1 MIESAQNLRSTGCSC
16 CSEPASSLCSS
27 EQQIKTRNIMAKL
40 RRKHGQTVL
49 LLDDSP
55 ESSSALKKNMNKTQ
69 STKKE
74 ILTSESITRLEKL
87 TAMSLNDGSALNV
100 ALIYEDAQTRE
111 WARGAYERIA
121 KVAADQGVRPTW
133 WNLENLGDPGVLAA
147 AVSTAMRAD
156 VIVLAARAA
165 EGMPLAF
172 YAWINAW
179 LPNRFQRGGVLAALL
194 GKTERSGA
202 RPVRVGEYL
211 REVARQGR
219 MSFLLETR
227 KLEAQA
233 NGSNGHVHSLSAN
246 GSFYANHNLAAIRF

>member
-1 MIESAQNLRSTGCSC
+1 
-16 CSEPASSLCSS
+16 
-27 EQQIKTRNIMAKL
+27 MAKL

-49 LLDDSP
+49 QLDDSP
-55 ESSSALKKNMNKTQ
+55 ASSSALKKNMNNTQ

-87 TAMSLNDGSALNV
+87 IAVSPNGDSPLNV
-100 ALIYEDAQTRE
+100 ALIYEDAPTRE
-111 WARGAYERIA
+111 WAREAFECVT
-121 KVAADQGVRPTW
+121 KVAAEHGVRPTW
-133 WNLENLGDPGVLAA
+133 WNLDNLGNPGVLAA

-156 VIVLAARAA
+156 VIVLAARAG

-179 LPNRFQRGGVLAALL
+179 LPNRFHSGGVLAAFL
-194 GKTERSGA
+194 GKTQRSNA

-227 KLEAQA
+227 KLVVGA
-233 NGSNGHVHSLSAN
+233 NGANGHAHLNAGN
-246 GSFYANHNLAAIRF
+246 GSSYATRNLGSIRF